1 MSSKTT
7 AIIALGIVQILAW
20 GSSFYV
26 PAVFAPAIAAEL
38 GWPLG
43 VLVGGLTCGLL
54 IAGLISPR
62 VGRFVQDHG
71 GRPVLTVSSL
81 TFAAGLGAIAA
92 ATVLPVYFIGWTLI
106 GVGMGTGLYDAVFA
120 ALGRRY
126 GADARGAIASL
137 TLIGGFASTVCWP
150 FSAFLIDAVGW
161 RSAAAIYAVLHLVV
175 GLPLQ
180 LWAFRG
186 SDPPL
191 PARADP
197 RHTAPLRGARDR
209 LMLGLIAGSL
219 TIVNAIG
226 ALLVVNLLIVLQALG
241 VGATTAIWLGT
252 IFGPSQVVVR
262 LLENLFGNRYHPAWT
277 MVGSGILIVAGLAIL
292 LAGWP
297 GFALAIFLFGGGY
310 GVSWIARGTLPLTIF
325 GPERFPRVMG
335 LIAFPSLIAQAL
347 APLVG
352 ASLLTVIGVH
362 TTLVAILI
370 AATINL
376 LIVVAIFMLCRRGET

>member
-1 MSSKTT
+1 VPSKTT
-7 AIIALGIVQILAW
+7 AVVALGIVQILAW
-20 GSSFYV
+20 GSSFYI
-26 PAVFAPAIAAEL
+26 PAVFAPAIASEL
-38 GWPLG
+38 GWPLSI
-43 VLVGGLTCGLL
+43 LVGGLTFGLL
-54 IAGLISPR
+54 LAGLISPR
-62 VGRFVQDHG
+62 VGRLVQDHG
-71 GRPVLTVSSL
+71 GRPIFVVSSL
-81 TFAAGLGAIAA
+81 TFATGLGTLAIATA
-92 ATVLPVYFIGWTLI
+92 LPIYFIGWALI

-126 GADARGAIASL
+126 GLKARSAIASL

-161 RSAAAIYAVLHLVV
+161 RFALAIYAVLHLTV

-180 LWAFRG
+180 LLAFRG
-186 SDPPL
+186 ADPPA

-197 RHTAPLRGARDR
+197 QHTAPLRGTRDR
-209 LMLGLIAGSL
+209 LMLTLIAASL
-219 TIVNAIG
+219 AIVSAIG
-226 ALLVVNLLIVLQALG
+226 ALLVVNLLIVLQSLG
-241 VGATTAIWLGT
+241 ADVMTAIWIGA

-262 LLENLFGNRYHPAWT
+262 LLENLFGNRYHPVWT
-277 MVGSGILIVAGLAIL
+277 LLGSSVLVVAGLTIL

-352 ASLLTVIGVH
+352 ASMLTAVGPSV
-362 TTLVAILI
+362 TLI
-370 AATINL
+370 ALLGAAVVNL
-376 LIVVAIFMLCRRGET
+376 LIVLIIFVLCRRGET

>member
-26 PAVFAPAIAAEL
+26 PAVFAPAIEAEL

-43 VLVGGLTCGLL
+43 ALVGGLTFGLL

-62 VGRFVQDHG
+62 VGRLVQEHG
-71 GRPVLTVSSL
+71 GRPVLAVSSL
-81 TFAAGLGAIAA
+81 TFAAGLGTIAIATA
-92 ATVLPVYFIGWTLI
+92 LPVYFIGWALI
-106 GVGMGTGLYDAVFA
+106 GVGMGTGTYDAVFA

-126 GADARGAIASL
+126 GAQARSAIANL

-150 FSAFLIDAVGW
+150 LSAFLIDAIGW
-161 RSAAAIYAVLHLVV
+161 RSAAGIYAVLHLVV

-186 SDPPL
+186 ADPPM
-191 PARADP
+191 PARAD
-197 RHTAPLRGARDR
+197 RQQTASLRGFQDR
-209 LMLGLIAGSL
+209 LMLGLIAASL
-219 TIVNAIG
+219 TIISAIG
-226 ALLVVNLLIVLQALG
+226 ALLVVNLLIVLQSLG
-241 VGATTAIWLGT
+241 VDATTAVWLGT
-252 IFGPSQVVVR
+252 IFGPSQVAVR
-262 LLENLFGNRYHPAWT
+262 LLENLFGARYHPAWT
-277 MVGSGILIVAGLAIL
+277 MIGSGILVVAGLAIL
-292 LAGWP
+292 LVGWP

-310 GVSWIARGTLPLTIF
+310 GVSWIARGTLPLVVF

-347 APLVG
+347 APLLG
-352 ASLLTVIGVH
+352 ASMLTGLGSSA
-362 TTLVAILI
+362 TLVAIF
-370 AATINL
+370 AAAVFNL
-376 LIVVAIFMLCRRGET
+376 LIVIAIFVLCRRRET